1 MPIVVRS
8 IFPAPAP
15 VSAIAGA
22 TSPSTMNGTKNL
34 MNCPNVALKQLRERM
49 TQSGD
54 TIPTTTPSPIA
65 RKRRGRMPILIP
77 FLNMACIIA

>member
-34 MNCPNVALKQLRERM
+34 MNCPNVALKQLSDLM

-54 TIPTTTPSPIA
+54 TIPTTTPMPMA
-65 RKRRGRMPILIP
+65 RNSRGRMPIFIL
-77 FLNMACIIA
+77 FLNMMRIIS